1 MLKVEVMTA
10 LSRSADYAVKQYILE
25 VESKL
30 RKTSMLSLRRGI
42 LRLAETRNNFLFSS
56 SRFWWKTT
64 RDSAIRNK

>member
-42 LRLAETRNNFLFSS
+42 LRLAETRNNFLFGS